1 MEQLKAENE
10 MTEHD
15 RIRGERATACDRNN
29 LESLA
34 DAIRGLQSTDDPR
47 LVPLHDELM
56 ETYLKLKAK
65 TEKDAGK

>member
-1 MEQLKAENE
+1 

-15 RIRGERATACDRNN
+15 KVRMERAATYDRDS

-34 DAIRGLQSTDDPR
+34 DAIRGLQSTDDPS

-56 ETYLKLKAK
+56 EKYRVKLREQEAK
-65 TEKDAGK
+65 NVGA